1 MEVLRRRRR
10 VDDPLVVLRTQGEE
24 ALHARAGVLG
34 ALAFEPVGE
43 EQPDAAGLAPL
54 VLGGGDEL
62 VDDDLRGVDEV
73 AELRFPQDECFRVL
87 HRVAVLEAER
97 GVLGEHRVVQHERGL
112 IRRQMRERDVFL
124 LGALVDQDA
133 VPLAERA
140 PAGVLSRET
149 DGRPLEEQR
158 AEGERLRER
167 PVDLALVERHAMG
180 LENAL
185 ELRVHRET
193 LGARHQPVDDPLERP
208 ALDVGRDAHRR
219 IGLRRREPRLARRV
233 GSRGQARV
241 GGRALVR
248 LAERSVEA
256 GPEVLADTTCLVG
269 GHVALAHERLGVA
282 RARRRMC
289 LDELVHARLR
299 ERGLVGL
306 VVAVPPVAD
315 HVDDDVLAEGLPELE
330 REPHHPDARF
340 GVVAVDVE
348 DGRLDHLG
356 DVGRVDGG
364 PGRVGRG
371 GEAELVVDDE
381 VDGAADAIAAQG
393 GQVQRLGHDAL
404 PRKGGVAV
412 EQHWQHLPAL
422 PVALLVLLGAGH
434 ALDDGID
441 GFEMTRVRRQRDH
454 DLVAPRRRVL
464 AGRADVVPEVT

>member
-1 MEVLRRRRR
+1 MNWSM
-10 VDDPLVVLRTQGEE
+10 TTCA
-24 ALHARAGVLG
+24 ALTKS
-34 ALAFEPVGE
+34 PK
-43 EQPDAAGLAPL
+43 
-54 VLGGGDEL
+54 
-62 VDDDLRGVDEV
+62 
-73 AELRFPQDECFRVL
+73 
-87 HRVAVLEAER
+87 AER

-112 IRRQMRERDVFL
+112 IRRQVREREVLL

-140 PAGVLSRET
+140 APGVLPREP
-149 DGRPLEEQR
+149 DGRPLEQQR
-158 AEGERLRER
+158 PEGEALGER
-167 PVDLALVERHAMG
+167 PVDLALLERDAVG
-180 LENAL
+180 LEDAL
-185 ELRVHRET
+185 ELGMHREA
-193 LGARHQPVDDPLERP
+193 LRARHEPVDDPLERP

-219 IGLRRREPRLARRV
+219 IGLRRRQPRLARRV
-233 GSRGQARV
+233 GGRGLARV

-256 GPEVLADTTCLVG
+256 GPEVVADTPCFVG

-340 GVVAVDVE
+340 GVVAVHVE
-348 DGRLDHLG
+348 DRRLHHLG
-356 DVGRVDGG
+356 DVCRVHGRPADL
-364 PGRVGRG
+364 RRG
-371 GEAELVVDDE
+371 GEPELVVHDE
-381 VDGAADAIAAQG
+381 VHRAADVVSRHL

-412 EQHWQHLPAL
+412 EQHRQHLPAL

-454 DLVAPRRRVL
+454 DLVAPRRRML